1 MDLNEIL
8 VFARVVQAG
17 SFSGAARRL
26 DMPKSTVSRKISD
39 LEGRLQA
46 RLIQRTTRR
55 LSLTDA
61 GRTYYEYGARIV
73 ADLEEAERAVGN
85 LQETARGRLR
95 VTAPLNFGFL
105 GSIAADFLARYPEV
119 ELELVCTDRVVNLV
133 EEGFDVAIRARAL
146 ADSTLIARSLGQ
158 VGTLIVAHPDYL
170 QRRGRP
176 RKPKDL
182 ATHDC
187 VVFGAGGD
195 RGKWRLQQR
204 GRTVT
209 VAVAPRLVVND
220 FETVH
225 EAVAA
230 GLGVGLIPAF
240 RCAGD
245 LRDRHLERVLP
256 EWSVADTPIH
266 AVYPSTRHLSPKI
279 RAFVDHLQKEM
290 SPPPW
295 ERPATRGPT

>member
-8 VFARVVQAG
+8 VFAKVAETG
-17 SFSGAARRL
+17 SFSAAARKL
-26 DMPKSTVSRKISD
+26 DMPKSTVSRKIAD
-39 LEGRLQA
+39 LEQRLGA

-61 GRTYYEYGARIV
+61 GRAYFEHGARIV
-73 ADLEEAERAVGN
+73 AELEEADRAVGN
-85 LQETARGRLR
+85 LQDGPRGKLR

-105 GSIAADFLARYPEV
+105 GAIAAAYLARYPEV

-146 ADSTLIARSLGQ
+146 GDSSLIARSLGQ
-158 VGTLIVAHPDYL
+158 VGTLMVADPGYIE
-170 QRRGRP
+170 RRGRP
-176 RKPKDL
+176 REPKEL
-182 ATHDC
+182 AKHDC

-195 RGKWRLQQR
+195 RGKWKLRR
-204 GRTVT
+204 KTSSVEITVT
-209 VAVAPRLVVND
+209 PRLVVND

-225 EAVAA
+225 EAVVA
-230 GLGVGLIPAF
+230 GLGIGLIPDF

-245 LRDRHLERVLP
+245 LRDRRLERVLP

-279 RAFVDHLQKEM
+279 RAFVEHLQKEM

-295 ERPATRGPT
+295 QRRAARDAT

>member
-8 VFARVVQAG
+8 VFAKVVQAG
-17 SFSGAARRL
+17 TFSGAARKL

-39 LEGRLQA
+39 LEGRLRA

-61 GRTYYEYGARIV
+61 GRTYYEYCARIV
-73 ADLEEAERAVGN
+73 AELEEAERAVGN

-105 GSIAADFLARYPEV
+105 GAIVADFLARYPEV

-146 ADSTLIARSLGQ
+146 ADSTLIARSLGE
-158 VGTLIVAHPDYL
+158 VGTMMVANPAYL
-170 QRRGRP
+170 EQRGRP
-176 RKPKDL
+176 REPKDL
-182 ATHDC
+182 TKQDC

-195 RGKWRLQQR
+195 RGKWRLQQK
-204 GRTVT
+204 GRAITVE
-209 VAVAPRLVVND
+209 VVPRLVVND
-220 FETVH
+220 FEMVH
-225 EAVAA
+225 EAVGA
-230 GLGVGLIPAF
+230 GLGIGLVPAF
-240 RCAGD
+240 RCTND
-245 LRDRHLERVLP
+245 LRDRSLERVLP
-256 EWSVADTPIH
+256 EWSVADTPLH

-295 ERPATRGPT
+295 QRKPTRAAS

>member
-8 VFARVVQAG
+8 VFAKVAETG
-17 SFSGAARRL
+17 SFSGAAKKL
-26 DMPKSTVSRKISD
+26 DMPKSTVSRKIAD
-39 LEGRLQA
+39 LEQRLGA

-61 GRTYYEYGARIV
+61 GRAYFEHGARIV
-73 ADLEEAERAVGN
+73 AELEEAERAVGN
-85 LQETARGRLR
+85 LQDSPRGKLR

-105 GSIAADFLARYPEV
+105 GAIAAGYLARYPEV

-146 ADSTLIARSLGQ
+146 GDSSLIARSLGQ
-158 VGTLIVAHPDYL
+158 VGTLMVADPSYVE
-170 QRRGRP
+170 RRGRP
-176 RKPKDL
+176 REPKEL
-182 ATHDC
+182 AKHDC

-195 RGKWRLQQR
+195 RGRWKLRR
-204 GRTVT
+204 KSSAVEVT
-209 VAVAPRLVVND
+209 VAPRLVVND
-220 FETVH
+220 FEAVH
-225 EAVAA
+225 EAVIA
-230 GLGVGLIPAF
+230 GLGIGLIPDF

-245 LRDRHLERVLP
+245 LRDRRLEHVLP

-295 ERPATRGPT
+295 QRPAARGKP